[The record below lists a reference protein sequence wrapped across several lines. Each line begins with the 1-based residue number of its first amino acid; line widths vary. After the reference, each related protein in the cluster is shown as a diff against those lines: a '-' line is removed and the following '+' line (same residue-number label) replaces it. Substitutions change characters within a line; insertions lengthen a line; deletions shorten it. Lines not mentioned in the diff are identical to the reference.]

1 MVGVTQET
9 RVDHREPYRTV
20 AVVAVGACLAVVPLT
35 ALLGHRRL
43 AVVEL
48 AVLVLALAVI
58 RLQRPDGTWIA
69 ARGRRFD
76 VTFGVVLGL
85 GLLALASYANLPPIL

>member
-1 MVGVTQET
+1 MQNGPPATEAPGKAKLLRMSGGQ
-9 RVDHREPYRTV
+9 V
-20 AVVAVGACLAVVPLT
+20 A
-35 ALLGHRRL
+35 
-43 AVVEL
+43 L